1 MDNREGCPSAHGQP
15 SRRIT
20 STIEGP
26 VGVQGRHLL
35 EDLRR
40 RRLLARLAVMGA
52 LPRLRI
58 GRSSSKN
65 LFDKGQCLP
74 NFRPSRL
81 PVDGTKA
88 RIFAPQF
95 CERFF
100 CFLREGLKVLTNDE
114 TY

>member
-1 MDNREGCPSAHGQP
+1 MPISSRSAVPSDHEYH
-15 SRRIT
+15 R
-20 STIEGP
+20 GP

-35 EDLRR
+35 EELRR

-52 LPRLRI
+52 LPQLRI

-65 LFDKGQCLP
+65 LFDKRQCLP

>member
-1 MDNREGCPSAHGQP
+1 MPHQLAV
-15 SRRIT
+15 SRPVR
-20 STIEGP
+20 SRVTIE
-26 VGVQGRHLL
+26 VQSGCKAVTCWGS
-35 EDLRR
+35 E
-40 RRLLARLAVMGA
+40 APTFTGQLAVMGA
-52 LPRLRI
+52 LPQLRI

-65 LFDKGQCLP
+65 LFDKRQCHP

-100 CFLREGLKVLTNDE
+100 CFLREGLRERRDAIGAGIKVI
-114 TY
+114 